1 MKSLAFYGVSPLHG
15 GVVAKDR
22 LLCTATKVCNSYS
35 MAVLD
40 PVLYSLPGTSA
51 LRLEKTSSRLSS
63 LFESSSSSSYDK
75 FRISCMS
82 KEKIGFSGVGVWKEN
97 ILLDYMSVFS
107 A

>member
-1 MKSLAFYGVSPLHG
+1 MKSLALCGVSPLHG
-15 GVVAKDR
+15 GVVAKNR
-22 LLCTATKVCNSYS
+22 LLCTVIKVCNKYS

-40 PVLYSLPGTSA
+40 PVFYSLPGTSA
-51 LRLEKTSSRLSS
+51 LGLEKSSSRLSL
-63 LFESSSSSSYDK
+63 LFGSSSSSYDQ

-82 KEKIGFSGVGVWKEN
+82 TDKTEFSGVGVWKEN

>member
-1 MKSLAFYGVSPLHG
+1 
-15 GVVAKDR
+15 
-22 LLCTATKVCNSYS
+22 

-40 PVLYSLPGTSA
+40 PVFYSLPGTSA
-51 LRLEKTSSRLSS
+51 LGLEKSSSRLSL
-63 LFESSSSSSYDK
+63 LFGSSSSYDQ

-82 KEKIGFSGVGVWKEN
+82 TEKTEFSGVGVWKEN